1 MTDIRVEVVFA
12 LPDRQEL
19 VEVNLGTGSTVSDA
33 IELSG
38 IRKVFS
44 DFDLNAMPIAIWGRP
59 ATRQRKLV
67 DGDRVEILRQ
77 LEIDP
82 RDARR
87 ELAREGQ
94 FMGGSMSAEDS

>member
-12 LPDRQEL
+12 LPNRQEL
-19 VEVNLGTGSTVSDA
+19 VEVDLVTGSSAADA

-38 IRKVFS
+38 LRKEFP
-44 DFDLNAMPIAIWGRP
+44 DLDLDAMPIAIWGKS
-59 ATRQRKLV
+59 ATRRRKLV

-87 ELAREGQ
+87 ELARDGQ
-94 FMGGSMSAEDS
+94 FMGGPTPAEDS